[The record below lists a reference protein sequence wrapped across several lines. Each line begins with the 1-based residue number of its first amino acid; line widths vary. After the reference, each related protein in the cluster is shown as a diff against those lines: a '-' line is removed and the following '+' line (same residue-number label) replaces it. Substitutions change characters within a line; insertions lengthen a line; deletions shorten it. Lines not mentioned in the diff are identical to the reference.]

1 MNKQEYEAKFHANEK
16 ITGYGMEV
24 TMHMP
29 CPFCAEADFMV
40 FRIVDTEE
48 AHKKGAICKHCGR
61 GAKAIFKHPVGGIEF
76 EFVQTVGDPIPDYL
90 PPMRRVE

>member
-16 ITGYGMEV
+16 ITGYGSEV

-29 CPFCAEADFMV
+29 CPFCAEPDFITHRV
-40 FRIVDTEE
+40 IDSEE
-48 AHKKGAICKHCGR
+48 AYEKGAVCKYCKR
-61 GAKAIFKHPVGGIEF
+61 GAKAIFKHTAGGVEF